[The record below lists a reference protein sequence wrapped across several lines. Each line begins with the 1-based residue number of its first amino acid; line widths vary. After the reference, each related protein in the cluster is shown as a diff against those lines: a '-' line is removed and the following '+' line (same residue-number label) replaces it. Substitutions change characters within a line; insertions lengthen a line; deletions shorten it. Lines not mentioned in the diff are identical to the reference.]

1 MPYDDAT
8 LPRTTAKVVDALVV
22 DDEVCALVISCGA
35 RVAEAGKRWRLMS
48 QTTCKTAGRER
59 SAEAA
64 VVLGQE
70 QDILQRGNRGMGWM
84 KMSKSDANRGL
95 VCVGRVVLCRLF

>member
-35 RVAEAGKRWRLMS
+35 RVFRKAAEAGKRWRLMS

-70 QDILQRGNRGMGWM
+70 QDILQRGNRGKG
-84 KMSKSDANRGL
+84 G
-95 VCVGRVVLCRLF
+95 